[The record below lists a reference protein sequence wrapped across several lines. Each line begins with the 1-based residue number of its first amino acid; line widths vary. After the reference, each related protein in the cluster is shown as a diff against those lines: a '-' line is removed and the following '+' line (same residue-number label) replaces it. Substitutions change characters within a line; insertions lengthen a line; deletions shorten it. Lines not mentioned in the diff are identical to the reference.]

1 MTPHPELELARVAMI
16 DTLTKTCAH
25 AIQRGHV
32 MDADDLQERGEH
44 LQTVLNAVTTYVGAV
59 IDDTA
64 GHSVHFNK
72 DSAGQAVRALRDVS
86 IYTHDAIG
94 DLVGTIFNAAEDA
107 AEDRD

>member
-16 DTLTKTCAH
+16 DALTKTCAH

-32 MDADDLQERGEH
+32 MDAEDLQERGEH
-44 LQTVLNAVTTYVGAV
+44 LQIVLNAVTAYMCAV

-64 GHSVHFNK
+64 WHSVHFNK
-72 DSAGQAVRALRDVS
+72 DYAGRVTQALRDAS
-86 IYTHDAIG
+86 IYTHNAIG
-94 DLVGTIFNAAEDA
+94 DIVGTIFNAAEDA